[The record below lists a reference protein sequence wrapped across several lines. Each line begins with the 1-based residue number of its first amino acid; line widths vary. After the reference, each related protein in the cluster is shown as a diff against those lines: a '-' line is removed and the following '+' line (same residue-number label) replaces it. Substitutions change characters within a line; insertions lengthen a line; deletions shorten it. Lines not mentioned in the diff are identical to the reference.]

1 MIQVKRWGIGL
12 TMLAVAVLLIT
23 QKLHPAGG
31 ADVTT
36 DKHMYH
42 QGETMAIT
50 GVGFLPAHAI
60 SRTVQRPDKVIET
73 VPNVF
78 RCIGSDSGRVCI
90 VAGVCWRP
98 MCGATTCTRSVEAE
112 VPPERV
118 MSDF

>member
-78 RCIGSDSGRVCI
+78 RCIGSDSGRVCASWLES
-90 VAGVCWRP
+90 AGGPCAEQLRAH
-98 MCGATTCTRSVEAE
+98 GAWKQRFRRSE
-112 VPPERV
+112 
-118 MSDF
+118 S